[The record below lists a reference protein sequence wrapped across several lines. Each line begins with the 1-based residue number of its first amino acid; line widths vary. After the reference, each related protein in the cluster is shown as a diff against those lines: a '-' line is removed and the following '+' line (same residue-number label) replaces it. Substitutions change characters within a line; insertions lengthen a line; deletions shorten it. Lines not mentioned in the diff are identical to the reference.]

1 MAYLAI
7 DLGAESGRAVL
18 GWWDG
23 ARLQLREIH
32 RFPNRPVSI
41 GGTLYWDV
49 FFLFA
54 EIQQSLQKAQAE
66 SPEPVE
72 SVGVDTWGVDF
83 ALLDSQGRLL
93 SAPVHY
99 RDRRTE
105 GMMECVLAQIPR
117 ETLYERTGIQ
127 FMPINTLYQLY
138 SMVVQNDP
146 LLDYAARLLM
156 MPDLFHYWL
165 TGVPVNEFTIA
176 TTSQCYDPRASD
188 WAYSILEE
196 LGIPTRLFQP
206 VQMPGTRLGTVQ
218 GSAIQVV
225 LPASHDTASAVVG
238 TPLQSRHSAY
248 ISSGTWSLVGVE
260 VDAPQISAQSLA
272 FNFTNEGGAGGRFRL
287 LKNVMGLWLLQ
298 ECRRTWQAQGIGNW
312 DYAELTAMAQTA
324 PAFESLIDPDD
335 WRFLAPGD
343 MPQRIQA
350 YCAEQGQRVPD
361 TPARI
366 VRTILESLAL
376 KYRMVLEQIETLTGW
391 RIETIHIVGGGA
403 QNALLCQMTADATAR
418 PVLAGPIEA
427 TAIGN
432 LMMQALGLGHIE
444 SLEAIRERVA
454 LSFPPVVYTPQETEK
469 WETAYA
475 DFQRHRGRKRPV
487 RRM

>member
-18 GWWDG
+18 GWWEG
-23 ARLQLREIH
+23 AHLRLREVH
-32 RFPNRPVSI
+32 RFPNRPVQV

-49 FFLFA
+49 LFLFA

-66 SPEPVE
+66 SPEPLE

-105 GMMECVLAQIPR
+105 GMMERVLEQIPR

-138 SMVVQNDP
+138 SMVVQSDP
-146 LLDYAARLLM
+146 LLGYAERLLM

-165 TGVPVNEFTIA
+165 TGVPANEFTIA
-176 TTSQCYDPRASD
+176 TTSQCYDPRAGD
-188 WAYSILEE
+188 WALSILES

-206 VQMPGTRLGTVQ
+206 VQMPGTRLGTVS

-238 TPLQSRHSAY
+238 APLGSRRSAY

-272 FNFTNEGGAGGRFRL
+272 FNFTNEGGAGRRFRL

-298 ECRRTWQAQGIGNW
+298 ECRRTWQAQGIGDWN
-312 DYAELTAMAQTA
+312 YAELSALAHEA

-335 WRFLAPGD
+335 WRFLAPGA

-350 YCAEQGQRVPD
+350 YCAERGQRVPD

-366 VRTILESLAL
+366 VRTILESLVL
-376 KYRMVLEQIETLTGW
+376 KYRMVVEQIETLTGW

-403 QNALLCQMTADATAR
+403 QNRLLCQMTADATAR
-418 PVLAGPIEA
+418 PVLAGPVEA
-427 TAIGN
+427 TAIGS
-432 LMMQALGLGHIE
+432 LMMQAYGLGHIE

-454 LSFPPVVYTPQETEK
+454 LSFPPVVYTPQETEP
-469 WETAYA
+469 WESAYA
-475 DFQRHRGRKRPV
+475 GFLNLLAHR
-487 RRM
+487 